1 MATSTN
7 YGWSEPDN
15 TSLVKDG
22 AQAMRTLGN
31 AIDTSLWNSG
41 YGQAGKNK
49 IINGDFGIW
58 QRGTSFTSP
67 SFADY
72 LADRWKNNNY
82 NVAPTTYSFTRETF
96 TPGTAP
102 VAGYE
107 GTFFGR
113 STITTVGS
121 NTQYDTFFQR
131 IEDVRVFAGQTATLS
146 FYAKSDSSR
155 IQQVIVEQNFGSG
168 GSGTVTVN
176 AYGTN
181 NFTTTTAWQRFS
193 ITLSF
198 PSIAG
203 KTIGSGSYVQFG
215 FRQVSASGSV
225 LDMWGVQLEY
235 GSKATPFQTASGG
248 SIQGELAMC
257 QRYYW
262 RISASASANFQ
273 VFSNTGWYQSSTNFE
288 AVHRMPVSMRVAPTT
303 LDFAGTL
310 QVLDTAGTGI
320 TTSTGSI
327 SAAESNPDTVRVNWT
342 VTGATSGRFGN
353 VRAAGSATAYV
364 GFGAEL

>member
-1 MATSTN
+1 MATSPN

-15 TSLVKDG
+15 DGLVRNG
-22 AQAMRTLGN
+22 ALAIRTLGN

-49 IINGDFGIW
+49 VINGDFSIW

-176 AYGTN
+176 PYGTN
-181 NFTTTTAWQRFS
+181 NFTTTTEWKRFS

-225 LDMWGVQLEY
+225 LDMWGMQAEY

-248 SIQGELAMC
+248 SIQNELAMC
-257 QRYYW
+257 QRYYI
-262 RISASASANFQ
+262 RYSAQSAYTILSAAGLAGSTT
-273 VFSNTGWYQSSTNFE
+273 VATNTF
-288 AVHRMPVSMRVAPTT
+288 ALPVQMRVTPTSIEGSNLGLWDT
-303 LDFAGTL
+303 VNALGTVTSPSFYNAGVNTIGVSSSSSGL
-310 QVLDTAGTGI
+310 TQYRPYFMTANNN
-320 TTSTGSI
+320 
-327 SAAESNPDTVRVNWT
+327 SAA
-342 VTGATSGRFGN
+342 
-353 VRAAGSATAYV
+353 YI